1 MVCKVRRSSPS
12 IEAEIMQSKLPHTG
26 MSIFSVMSSMAVK
39 HDAINLSQGFPD
51 FPTDPEL
58 VELVAEAMR
67 SGYNQYA
74 PLAGIFSLRET
85 ICEMV
90 QNQHQRIY
98 NPETEVTLT
107 VGASEALYTAITAF
121 VNRGDEVVVLKPAY
135 DTYEPT
141 ILLQGGIPVPV
152 QLDAPYDHVNW
163 QKVKE
168 AITDKTRM
176 IIINTP
182 HNPSGMM
189 FSRQDMLE
197 LEKLVKGTDI
207 LILSDEVYEHIA
219 FDSREHES
227 VARFPALAERALI
240 TASFGKTFHTTGW
253 KMGYCL
259 APKELMAEFQKIHQL
274 TVFCVHHPTQR
285 ALATYLTNPD
295 TYLHLG
301 EFYQKKRDKFLSFIG
316 GSRFQFTPAQG
327 TYFQLLNY
335 SAITDENDVDFA
347 ERLTKDK
354 GIASIPV
361 SVFNVNNQDDKLL
374 RFCFAKSDET
384 LEKAAEILNSI

>member
-1 MVCKVRRSSPS
+1 MK
-12 IEAEIMQSKLPHTG
+12 SKLPHTG
-26 MSIFSVMSSMAVK
+26 MSIFSIMSSMAVK
-39 HDAINLSQGFPD
+39 HNAINLSQGFPD

-58 VELVAEAMR
+58 VELVAKAMR

-74 PLAGIFSLRET
+74 PLAGIFSLRER

-90 QNQHQRIY
+90 QNLHKRAY
-98 NPETEVTLT
+98 NSETEVTLT

-121 VNRGDEVVVLKPAY
+121 VHRGDEVVVLKPAY

-141 ILLQGGIPVPV
+141 ILLQGGIPIPV
-152 QLDAPYDHVNW
+152 QLEAPYVEVNW
-163 QKVKE
+163 QKVKDV
-168 AITDKTRM
+168 ITEKTKM

-189 FSRQDMLE
+189 FSKQDMLE
-197 LEKLVKGTDI
+197 LENLVKGTDI

-219 FDSREHES
+219 FDNREHQS

-259 APKELMAEFQKIHQL
+259 APKELMAEFQKVHQL

-285 ALATYLTNPD
+285 ALAQYLKNPD
-295 TYLHLG
+295 KYLNLG
-301 EFYQKKRDKFLSFIG
+301 EFYQKKRDKFLSLLKGSKFKFIP
-316 GSRFQFTPAQG
+316 SQG
-327 TYFQLLNY
+327 TYFQLLDY
-335 SAITDENDVDFA
+335 SAITNENDVDFA
-347 ERLTKDK
+347 ERLTKEK
-354 GIASIPV
+354 SIASIPV
-361 SVFNVNNQDDKLL
+361 SVFNVNNQNDKLL
-374 RFCFAKSDET
+374 RFCFAKSDDT
-384 LEKAAEILNSI
+384 LEKAAEILNGI